1 MARKPPKYAL
11 HKPSGHARVRIS
23 GKDFYLGEYNS
34 KESLEE
40 YDRLLAKYFL
50 GSLDVDR
57 DSLLIARLAIMYVE
71 HARGYYLKD
80 GVQTSEVNAIQMA
93 LKPLVKMFGREKIHS
108 FGPRKL
114 GMVRESMIQLKW
126 ARTTI
131 NQAIQRINRMLRW
144 ASQNEYAEASVYQSC
159 RTMTGLRRGRC
170 EAKESEP
177 VQPAPPTNIDA
188 IELFVARPI
197 WSMIQ
202 LQLCTGMRPG
212 EVCIVRAS
220 DIDVSG
226 PVWEF
231 RPQTHKTAHHGRER
245 LIFIGPRGQEIL
257 RSYVATTEDEG
268 YLFRPDAAETVRQT
282 LRKASRQTPIT
293 PSQAKRSRKAD
304 PKRTPGERYQR
315 TSYTR
320 AIARA
325 CRLAKVPEWS
335 PNQLRHNAATDLRK
349 IHGLEGTRTV
359 LGHSTTDMTQI
370 YAEIDFEAARK
381 IMLASG

>member
-11 HKPSGHARVRIS
+11 HKPSGQARVRIN
-23 GKDFYLGEYNS
+23 GKDIYLGVFNS
-34 KESLEE
+34 KESQEAYE
-40 YDRLLAKYFL
+40 RLVAKFFL

-57 DSLLIARLAIMYVE
+57 DSLQLARLAIMYVE
-71 HARGYYLKD
+71 FARGYYLKD
-80 GVQTSEVNAIQMA
+80 GVPTSEVQAIQMA
-93 LKPLVKMFGREKIHS
+93 LKPLVKLFGREKIHA

-114 GMVRESMIQLKW
+114 KLVRESMIQLKW

-144 ASQNEYAEASVYQSC
+144 ASENEYADSSIYQSC

-177 VQPAPPTNIDA
+177 VQPAPVADIDA
-188 IELFVARPI
+188 VELFVARPV

-212 EVCIVRAS
+212 EVCIIRAC

-226 PVWEF
+226 PVWEY
-231 RPQTHKTAHHGRER
+231 RPETHKTAHHGRQR
-245 LIFIGPRGQEIL
+245 LVFIGPKGQEIL
-257 RSYVATTEDEG
+257 RPYMATTDDNG
-268 YLFRPDAAETVRQT
+268 YLFRPDLAENARNR
-282 LRKASRQTPIT
+282 LKRAGRKTPMT
-293 PSQAKRSRKAD
+293 PSQAQRQRKEA
-304 PKRTPGERYQR
+304 PKRAPGKRYQR

-320 AIARA
+320 TIARA
-325 CRLAKVPEWS
+325 CKLAGVPEWS
-335 PNQLRHNAATDLRK
+335 PNQLRHNAATNLRK

-359 LGHSTTDMTQI
+359 LGHSTTDMTQV
-370 YAEIDFEAARK
+370 YAEIDFDKARK
-381 IMLASG
+381 IMEASG

>member
-1 MARKPPKYAL
+1 
-11 HKPSGHARVRIS
+11 
-23 GKDFYLGEYNS
+23 
-34 KESLEE
+34 
-40 YDRLLAKYFL
+40 
-50 GSLDVDR
+50 
-57 DSLLIARLAIMYVE
+57 
-71 HARGYYLKD
+71 
-80 GVQTSEVNAIQMA
+80 
-93 LKPLVKMFGREKIHS
+93 
-108 FGPRKL
+108 
-114 GMVRESMIQLKW
+114 
-126 ARTTI
+126 
-131 NQAIQRINRMLRW
+131 
-144 ASQNEYAEASVYQSC
+144 
-159 RTMTGLRRGRC
+159 
-170 EAKESEP
+170 
-177 VQPAPPTNIDA
+177 
-188 IELFVARPI
+188 
-197 WSMIQ
+197 MIQ

-212 EVCIVRAS
+212 EVCIIRAS

-257 RSYVATTEDEG
+257 RSYMATTEDEG

-359 LGHSTTDMTQI
+359 LGHSTTD
-370 YAEIDFEAARK
+370 IDFEAARK